1 MFLTLR
7 RRRSDAALILESLG
21 VRQWALAEIFEVSTS
36 TVSRVLQGRQAP
48 PAGFEAVLRVV
59 LGETNTRRVLDAIP
73 RGDGSQ

>member
-1 MFLTLR
+1 VSLTL

-21 VRQWALAEIFEVSTS
+21 ARQWVLAEIFEVSTS
-36 TVSRVLQGRQAP
+36 TVSRVLQGRQTP

-73 RGDGSQ
+73 RGDGPQ